1 MRKRGARIKHRA
13 AQPPGL
19 VCISLDKAYETQL
32 RASTLAFSRGY
43 ACRDHWLDL
52 CDTHDLVAIARRL
65 NNDTDTGT
73 SGALEAA
80 GIALLNVSDRFDE
93 LGKWGTTADEYAA
106 LQLLQDVSLSYWS
119 SHSGELFRRA
129 YCEMRNLRRAERAR
143 MQASQS
149 QPQQVTT
156 EGAAA

>member
-1 MRKRGARIKHRA
+1 MRKRGAHFRHRA

-19 VCISLDKAYETQL
+19 VCISLDPQYEMQL
-32 RASTLAFSRGY
+32 RASVLAFSRGY

-52 CDTHDLVAIARRL
+52 CDTHDLIVIARRL
-65 NNDTDTGT
+65 NGDTDTGT

-80 GIALLNVSDRFDE
+80 GIALLNVADRFE
-93 LGKWGTTADEYAA
+93 ECGKWGTSADEYAA
-106 LQLLQDVSLSYWS
+106 FQLLQDVSLFYWS

-129 YCEMRNLRRAERAR
+129 YSEMVALRKAERAQMKR
-143 MQASQS
+143 QH
-149 QPQQVTT
+149 T